1 MNLHTRVYPEFMT
14 HTQANGRWSIVKPA
28 LQQLPGDLSDIYVP
42 DVGKVWMKHDW
53 SAVEMRI
60 QGSIANDKSLL
71 RAFGSSPEWACQNV
85 YEELWGSDE
94 RRWSYCTNLQRLPA
108 GVPCIPVSSEDCEV
122 LQSLVS
128 QLKTGVLQQVQERL
142 KRVPTALGEWEKALS
157 APRHSRGWTWDD
169 RTSHQWQQGRQSAR
183 ELRGDDTRGALLA
196 ACAAWVVTGG
206 PPPLWEGQKNLQGL
220 PTEWDTHTVNMCDL
234 LGYPSPV
241 SKYDPHNGGEDE
253 AWRTVLKWMGKDDL
267 RRRFAKVFVFRLI
280 YRGDPRFS
288 GDIPGAKQLGLD
300 GKKLVEAADRWLLP
314 HSAIRAY
321 WARIDEQIR
330 TKGFTQTWTGRK
342 RRYMSIGPDKVIPT
356 GVFREGANHPI
367 QGAVA
372 DLKNITM
379 LELLHRCDWLTLAKE
394 QHDAFWLEC
403 PVEREQETWPIYQEV
418 VQRERVIEGVR
429 MKFPAEFKVYLAD
442 GTVKKVPHVA

>member
-1 MNLHTRVYPEFMT
+1 MRLRERVFPEFMT

-53 SAVEMRI
+53 DAVELRI
-60 QGSIANDKSLL
+60 QGAIANDKPLL
-71 RAFGSSPEWACQNV
+71 DVFTH
-85 YEELWGSDE
+85 
-94 RRWSYCTNLQRLPA
+94 RWDP
-108 GVPCIPVSSEDCEV
+108 
-122 LQSLVS
+122 
-128 QLKTGVLQQVQERL
+128 
-142 KRVPTALGEWEKALS
+142 
-157 APRHSRGWTWDD
+157 
-169 RTSHQWQQGRQSAR
+169 
-183 ELRGDDTRGALLA
+183 
-196 ACAAWVVTGG
+196 
-206 PPPLWEGQKNLQGL
+206 
-220 PTEWDTHTVNMCDL
+220 HTLNMCDV
-234 LGYPSPV
+234 LGYPYPT
-241 SKYDPHNGGEDE
+241 DRRNPHASVEDTE
-253 AWRTVLKWMGKDDL
+253 WRTRLDWRGKDDL

-280 YRGDPRFS
+280 YRGDPRFA

-300 GKKLVEAADRWLLP
+300 GKKLVQAADRWLLP

-429 MKFPAEFKVYLAD
+429 MKFPAEFKRYLAD
-442 GTVKKVPHVA
+442 GTVQKVPHVIA

>member
-53 SAVEMRI
+53 DAVELRI
-60 QGSIANDKSLL
+60 QASIANDKPMLDVF
-71 RAFGSSPEWACQNV
+71 AN
-85 YEELWGSDE
+85 
-94 RRWSYCTNLQRLPA
+94 RWDP
-108 GVPCIPVSSEDCEV
+108 
-122 LQSLVS
+122 
-128 QLKTGVLQQVQERL
+128 
-142 KRVPTALGEWEKALS
+142 
-157 APRHSRGWTWDD
+157 
-169 RTSHQWQQGRQSAR
+169 
-183 ELRGDDTRGALLA
+183 
-196 ACAAWVVTGG
+196 
-206 PPPLWEGQKNLQGL
+206 
-220 PTEWDTHTVNMCDL
+220 HTLNMCDF
-234 LGYPSPV
+234 LGYPYPV
-241 SKYDPHNGGEDE
+241 NKRDPHNAPEDE
-253 AWRTVLKWMGKDDL
+253 EWRTKLDWRGKDDL
-267 RRRFAKVFVFRLI
+267 RRRFAKTFVFRLI
-280 YRGDPRFS
+280 YRGDPRFA
-288 GDIPGAKQLGLD
+288 GDIPGARQLGLD
-300 GKKLVEAADRWLLP
+300 GKKLVQAADRWLLA
-314 HSAIRAY
+314 HAAIRPY

-330 TKGFTQTWTGRK
+330 TKGFTSTWTGRK
-342 RRYMSIGPDKVIPT
+342 RRYMSIGPDKVIPM

-429 MKFPAEFKVYLAD
+429 MKFPAEFKRYLAD
-442 GTVKKVPHVA
+442 GTVQKVPHVIA